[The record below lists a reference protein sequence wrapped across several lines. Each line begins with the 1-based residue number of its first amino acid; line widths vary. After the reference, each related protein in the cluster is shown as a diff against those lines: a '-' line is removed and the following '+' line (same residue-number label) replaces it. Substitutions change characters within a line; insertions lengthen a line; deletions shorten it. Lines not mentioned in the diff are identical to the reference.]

1 MGSDQIGTLHATSPL
16 PPENDSVFGSGVHQ
30 PHDEHKADRQNTTAK
45 PRAPLPVRRLLTLVQ
60 RDGRLLAR
68 INHGVS
74 GAVACP
80 PRSVEEAQVGTSEDQ
95 QIERGVAGLNCACNP
110 QMTPTEG
117 D

>member
-1 MGSDQIGTLHATSPL
+1 MSTRQIT
-16 PPENDSVFGSGVHQ
+16 
-30 PHDEHKADRQNTTAK
+30 EHHREAAS
-45 PRAPLPVRRLLTLVQ
+45 AAAGRRLLTLVE
-60 RDGRLLAR
+60 RDGNPRR